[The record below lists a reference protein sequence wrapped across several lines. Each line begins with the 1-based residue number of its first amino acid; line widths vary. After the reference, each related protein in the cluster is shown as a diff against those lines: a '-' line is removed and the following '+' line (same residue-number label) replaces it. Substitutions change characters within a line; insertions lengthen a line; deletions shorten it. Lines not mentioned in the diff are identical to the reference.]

1 MFKNYLKIAIR
12 NIWTSKGYTFINVF
26 GLAVGIACCILISI
40 YVIHELSYDDFH
52 KDSEN
57 LYRVYVIGEINGQ
70 DVNYAVSMKPLGPA
84 AKEKFP
90 EVLNS
95 VRIRPSQ
102 DRTILSFEN
111 MQFFEENVYF
121 AGEEFFNIFSHNVLM
136 GDVNSMLVAP
146 NTIVLTDKLAKKYF
160 GENDPI
166 GKILTFN
173 GQDDYTVT
181 GIVDNPPTN
190 SHLEFD
196 ALCSLSSLPTE
207 EFSEWTSIGIYTYV
221 KLENN
226 SNIDELNEKLSL
238 LVQEKTG
245 LNLEEHGIE
254 LLLRL
259 QPVKDIHLYSDLD
272 YDIGSKS
279 SIFYIYTFTAIALF
293 LLLIA
298 CINFMNLTTSRS
310 MNRALEIGMRK
321 VMGADRGKVMIQFLG
336 ESLILTL
343 IASFIAL
350 GLIELFLP
358 VFNSILGKELS
369 LEFVNNANYGI
380 IVFLFILLT
389 GVFAGSYPAFYLS
402 SFDPIPIMKGTLNQ
416 GKSKSGI
423 RNALVLLQF
432 FISITL
438 IASTAVIYQQ
448 LQYFQNKNLGFDKEH
463 MLILPLNN
471 EEVVESSAAIMQV
484 IEKIPGVL
492 SVSNSSNYPSAGS
505 SEGFGMFPE
514 GYSQEKPWLFKT
526 MRIDNKFLDT
536 YKMKITDG
544 RNFEKERSTDSQAVI
559 INETDRRDL
568 GWDES
573 IGKTLNRPSHGSDE
587 NVAYTVIGVVDD
599 FHVNSLR
606 DAIEPFAIF
615 LLDEGEQFLS
625 IRLESGGVY
634 ATIDRIK
641 DKWSD
646 LAPALPFDYHFLDD
660 RFDQIHQNDQ
670 NLGKI
675 FIYFTSLAIIIACL
689 GLFGLA
695 SFSTERRI
703 KEIGIRKTLGAS
715 VGHIVGLLSMEFT
728 RWVIL
733 ANVAAWPVAWFIM
746 NKWLQN
752 FAYRIE
758 MSIWVFLFAGVLA
771 LIISMITVSYQS
783 IKAAIANPIRSLRY
797 E

>member
-26 GLAVGIACCILISI
+26 GLAVGIACCVLISI

-52 KDSEN
+52 KDSDN
-57 LYRVYVIGEINGQ
+57 LYRAYVIGEVNGQ

-102 DRTILSFEN
+102 DRAILSFEN
-111 MQFFEENVYF
+111 VQFFEDDIYY
-121 AGEEFFNIFSHNVLM
+121 AGDEFFNIFTHNVLR

-146 NTIVLTDKLAKKYF
+146 HTMVLTDKLAKKYF
-160 GENDPI
+160 GDDDPI
-166 GKILTFN
+166 GEILTMN
-173 GQDDYTVT
+173 GQDEYTVT
-181 GIVDNPPTN
+181 GVVDNPPTN
-190 SHLEFD
+190 THLEFD
-196 ALCSLSSLPTE
+196 ALCSLSSLPEE
-207 EFSEWTSIGIYTYV
+207 EFFEWTSIGIYTYV

-226 SNIDELNEKLSL
+226 SNIDDLNEKLSL

-245 LNLEEHGIE
+245 LSLEEHGIE

-259 QPVKDIHLYSDLD
+259 QPIKDIHLYSDLD

-336 ESLILTL
+336 ESLILTI
-343 IASFIAL
+343 IASFIAF

-369 LEFVNNANYGI
+369 LEFVNNAKYGVI
-380 IVFLFILLT
+380 IGLFILVT
-389 GVFAGSYPAFYLS
+389 GIFAGSYPAFYLS

-448 LQYFQNKNLGFDKEH
+448 LQYFQNKNLGFNKEH

-471 EEVVESSAAIMQV
+471 EEVVDSYSAIMQD

-492 SVSNSSNYPSAGS
+492 SVSNSSNYPSAGT

-526 MRIDNKFLDT
+526 MRIDNKFISN
-536 YKMKITDG
+536 YKMNITAG
-544 RNFEKERSTDSQAVI
+544 RNFEKERLTDSQAVI
-559 INETDRRDL
+559 INETARRDL
-568 GWDES
+568 DWDDP
-573 IGKTLNRPSHGSDE
+573 IGKTLNRPSHGTGE
-587 NVAYTVIGVVDD
+587 HVAYTVIGVVDD

-615 LLDEGEQFLS
+615 RSDEGEQFLS
-625 IRLESGGVY
+625 IRLEPGSVY
-634 ATIDRIK
+634 STIDQIK
-641 DKWSD
+641 NKWSD
-646 LAPALPFDYHFLDD
+646 FAPALPFDYHFLDD
-660 RFDQIHQNDQ
+660 RFDQIHQNDR

-733 ANVAAWPVAWFIM
+733 ANVAAWPVAWYIM

-758 MSIWVFLFAGVLA
+758 MNIWAFLFAGILA